1 MYLRDAAAGASD
13 SSLPPG
19 NSVIAPATI
28 SKEVKL
34 KIQRKVLV
42 MRYLSLLV
50 ALLSAAYFL

>member
-34 KIQRKVLV
+34 KIQRKALV

>member
-28 SKEVKL
+28 SKNETELQKEGSGYAVP
-34 KIQRKVLV
+34 
-42 MRYLSLLV
+42 
-50 ALLSAAYFL
+50 

>member
-28 SKEVKL
+28 SKKVKL

-50 ALLSAAYFL
+50 ALLSVAYFL